1 MIPPLQPIILNSDD
15 GRGGVLFDYI
25 CDINLRK
32 NGDEIFK
39 YGPGRVRFNS
49 YSDAYSE
56 SDDDEF
62 CRFRIPPLLHWK
74 QEQKSGVYIICQQI
88 PEITVVYVGETGNLA
103 YRFNKAYGYISQ
115 YRDTGQGAR
124 INKKILRAIEARN
137 LLKIYFHNNVPDK
150 SKRLEIES
158 DLIRDYDPPWN
169 IAGRGNGSQG
179 SGARPSTKSPS
190 SGSQLQKNFTSAD
203 EERLNAELFQHSPSS
218 DNNSKKCPY
227 CGCTYVFSHDF
238 CSW

>member
-1 MIPPLQPIILNSDD
+1 MLPPSQPIILNSDD

-39 YGPGRVRFNS
+39 YGPGRLRNT
-49 YSDAYSE
+49 YTQAYSE
-56 SDDDEF
+56 SEGAWF

-103 YRFNKAYGYISQ
+103 YRFNNGYGYISQ

-124 INKKILRAIEARN
+124 INKKILRAIEAHN

-150 SKRLEIES
+150 SKRVEIEGS
-158 DLIRDYDPPWN
+158 LIRDYDPPWN
-169 IAGRGNGSQG
+169 IKGRGNGSQG
-179 SGARPSTKSPS
+179 SGARPSTKPPS

-203 EERLNAELFQHSPSS
+203 EERLGAELFHHKPSPV
-218 DNNSKKCPY
+218 NNSKKCPY

>member
-1 MIPPLQPIILNSDD
+1 MLSPSQPIILNSDD

-39 YGPGRVRFNS
+39 YGPGRFRFNS
-49 YSDAYSE
+49 YTDAYSE

-88 PEITVVYVGETGNLA
+88 PEITVVYVGETENLA
-103 YRFNKAYGYISQ
+103 YRFNKEYGYISQ

-137 LLKIYFHNNVPDK
+137 LLKIYFHNVSDK
-150 SKRLEIES
+150 SQRLEIES

-179 SGARPSTKSPS
+179 SGARPSTKP
-190 SGSQLQKNFTSAD
+190 
-203 EERLNAELFQHSPSS
+203 P
-218 DNNSKKCPY
+218 
-227 CGCTYVFSHDF
+227 
-238 CSW
+238 